1 MASYN
6 VNAVVGVQWGD
17 EGKGRV
23 VDYLASD
30 AEIVIRFQG
39 GDNAGHTVIND
50 KGKFGLHII
59 PSGVFN
65 PDTMNIVG
73 AGTVVNFDTMRN
85 EMNHIKEEAG
95 IEVDNV
101 FIDERAHIIMPYHIA
116 LDGAE
121 EGKRSSKEK
130 IGTTKRGIGPC
141 YSDKAARMGIRAAD
155 LLDEERLEA
164 RLKLILPKKNRDL
177 EYYGLETVTLEAMM
191 DKCREWKNEFGDHII
206 DTVPV
211 VRDAVESGK
220 KILLEGQLGIMRD
233 NDWGIYPYTTS
244 SNPTVSGGCNGAGI
258 PPRCITKVVGV
269 AKAYSTSVG
278 GGPYMTELFDADGD
292 KLRDI
297 GHEYGVTTGRP
308 RRCGWF
314 DAVAADYACYMN
326 GVTDIALTKLDVLD
340 NFEKIKVC
348 TGYMIDGEYFS
359 YLPETRLQEKA
370 KPIYET
376 FDGWMT
382 NTTLC
387 RKWEEL
393 PEKAREYI
401 LALEK
406 MMNTHITY
414 ISVGPER
421 NQLIIREK

>member
-17 EGKGRV
+17 EGKGRI

-30 AEIVIRFQG
+30 AELVIRFQG
-39 GDNAGHTVIND
+39 GDNAGHTVINEY
-50 KGKFGLHII
+50 GKFGLHIL

-73 AGTVVNFDTMRN
+73 AGTVVNFDRM
-85 EMNHIKEEAG
+85 KEEIDNIKKSAG
-95 IEVDNV
+95 LDIQNV
-101 FIDERAHIIMPYHIA
+101 FIDERAHIIMPYHMA

-121 EGKRSSKEK
+121 EGRRSEKDK

-141 YSDKAARMGIRAAD
+141 YSDKAARTGIRAAD
-155 LLDEERLEA
+155 IMDEETLEKRLA
-164 RLKLILPKKNRDL
+164 AILPRKNREL
-177 EYYGLETVTLEAMM
+177 EYYGLETVKLEDMLALAA
-191 DKCREWKNEFGDHII
+191 KWRKEFGDHII
-206 DTVPV
+206 DTVPI
-211 VRDAVESGK
+211 VRDAVEEGK

-233 NDWGIYPYTTS
+233 NDWGIYPYSTS
-244 SNPTVSGGCNGAGI
+244 SNPTAAGACNGAGI
-258 PPRCITKVVGV
+258 PPRAITKVVGV

-278 GGPYMTELFDADGD
+278 GGPYMTELFDADGE

-314 DAVAADYACYMN
+314 DAIAADYACYMN
-326 GVTDIALTKLDVLD
+326 GITDIALTKLDVLD
-340 NFEKIKVC
+340 TFEKIKVC
-348 TGYMIDGEYFS
+348 TGYMIDGEY
-359 YLPETRLQEKA
+359 YRNLPETRLQERA
-370 KPIYET
+370 KPIYEV
-376 FDGWMT
+376 FDGWMSD
-382 NTTLC
+382 TTGC
-387 RKWEEL
+387 RTWESL
-393 PEKAREYI
+393 PEKAKTYI

-406 MMNTHITY
+406 LMNTHITY

-421 NQLIIREK
+421 DQLIIR

>member
-17 EGKGRV
+17 EGKGRI

-30 AEIVIRFQG
+30 AELVIRFQG
-39 GDNAGHTVIND
+39 GDNAGHTVINEY
-50 KGKFGLHII
+50 GKFGLHIL

-73 AGTVVNFDTMRN
+73 AGTVVNFDRM
-85 EMNHIKEEAG
+85 KEEIDNIKKSAG
-95 IEVDNV
+95 LDIQNV
-101 FIDERAHIIMPYHIA
+101 FIDERAHIIMPYHMA

-121 EGKRSSKEK
+121 EGRRSEKDK

-141 YSDKAARMGIRAAD
+141 YSDKAARTGIRAAD
-155 LLDEERLEA
+155 IMDEETLEKRLA
-164 RLKLILPKKNRDL
+164 AILPRKNREL
-177 EYYGLETVTLEAMM
+177 EYYGLETVKLEDMLALAA
-191 DKCREWKNEFGDHII
+191 KWRKEFGDHII
-206 DTVPV
+206 DTVPI
-211 VRDAVESGK
+211 VRDAVEEGK

-233 NDWGIYPYTTS
+233 NDWGIYPYSTS
-244 SNPTVSGGCNGAGI
+244 SNPTAAGACNGAGI
-258 PPRCITKVVGV
+258 PPRAITKVVGV

-278 GGPYMTELFDADGD
+278 GGPYMTELFDEDGE

-326 GVTDIALTKLDVLD
+326 GITDIALTKLDVLD
-340 NFEKIKVC
+340 TFEKIKVC
-348 TGYMIDGEYFS
+348 TGYMIDGEY
-359 YLPETRLQEKA
+359 YRNLPETRLQERA
-370 KPIYET
+370 KPIYEV
-376 FDGWMT
+376 FEGWMSD
-382 NTTLC
+382 TTGC
-387 RKWEEL
+387 RTWESL
-393 PEKAREYI
+393 PEKAKTYI

-406 MMNTHITY
+406 LMNTHITY

-421 NQLIIREK
+421 DQLIIR